1 MVVQDIK
8 PIVKGIAQLQYILSG
23 GIAVY
28 HLNAVDWHVQQIEID
43 LSDKHDVGETAAFK
57 PVEKGV
63 NTYEMDKK
71 SKRRWNFDKNFIN
84 LFFHINKKLYICNR
98 KRMAHWCNG

>member
-43 LSDKHDVGETAAFK
+43 LSDKHDVRETAAFK
-57 PVEKGV
+57 PVEKGLIL
-63 NTYEMDKK
+63 M
-71 SKRRWNFDKNFIN
+71 RWI
-84 LFFHINKKLYICNR
+84 R
-98 KRMAHWCNG
+98 KANENETLIKIS